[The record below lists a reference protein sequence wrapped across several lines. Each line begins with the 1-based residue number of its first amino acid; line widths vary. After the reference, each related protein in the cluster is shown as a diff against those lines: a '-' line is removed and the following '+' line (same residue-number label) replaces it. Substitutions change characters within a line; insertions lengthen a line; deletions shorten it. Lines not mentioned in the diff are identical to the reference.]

1 MNRLLI
7 ASLLLATA
15 CTGGTS
21 SKDDTDVAADTDV
34 AGSGT
39 GRLLLRFTID
49 PDLADVMAEPP
60 VGHVWGDLY
69 NADDI
74 DNLGPKKDESG
85 VEFPPVLSYE
95 AASVDITPDGT
106 TQTTSEVLFT
116 TEALPI
122 GYYRAAGFLDSDG
135 NGADTTSPEEGD
147 PVTFPANNEFLVLED
162 QDVEATI
169 EFNLLYPKGR

>member
-1 MNRLLI
+1 MTRLWI
-7 ASLLLATA
+7 ASLLVAAA
-15 CTGGTS
+15 CSSSGNTS
-21 SKDDTDVAADTDV
+21 DDTDVAADTDV

-49 PDLADVMAEPP
+49 PDLADAMAEPP

-74 DNLGPKKDESG
+74 DNLGPKKDDRGNELPS
-85 VEFPPVLSYE
+85 VLSYE
-95 AASVDITPDGT
+95 AATVDITPDGT
-106 TQTTSEVLFT
+106 TQTSSEVLFT
-116 TEALPI
+116 TEPLPV

-147 PVTFPANNEFLVLED
+147 PVTFPANNEFEVLED

>member
-1 MNRLLI
+1 MPRFSI
-7 ASLLLATA
+7 ALLLLTA
-15 CTGGTS
+15 ACSGS
-21 SKDDTDVAADTDV
+21 ADPKDDTDVAADTDV

-49 PDLADVMAEPP
+49 PDLADAMAEPP

-74 DNLGPKKDESG
+74 DNLGPKKDDSG
-85 VEFPPVLSYE
+85 NELPSVSSYE
-95 AASVDITPDGT
+95 VALADLTPDGA
-106 TQTTSEVLFT
+106 TQTTTEVLFT
-116 TEALPI
+116 TAALPV

-135 NGADTTSPEEGD
+135 NGAETTSPEEGD
-147 PVTFPANNEFLVLED
+147 PVTFPANNEFEVLED
-162 QDVEATI
+162 QDVEAVI

>member
-1 MNRLLI
+1 MTRLSI
-7 ASLLLATA
+7 VLLAFAAACSGTA
-15 CTGGTS
+15 S
-21 SKDDTDVAADTDV
+21 QDDTDVTADTDV

-60 VGHVWGDLY
+60 VGNTWGDLY
-69 NADDI
+69 KAEEI
-74 DNLGPKKDESG
+74 DNLGPLKDDEG
-85 VEFPPVLSYE
+85 VEFAAVLSFQGT
-95 AASVDITPDGT
+95 AIDLTPDGT
-106 TQTTSEVLFT
+106 TQTTSAVVFT
-116 TEALPI
+116 TEPLPV

-147 PVTFPANNEFLVLED
+147 PVTFPASNEFEVLED
-162 QDVEATI
+162 QDVDAII